1 MIENLIMFP
10 EEGGNLIGFLIWPIF
25 ILVMMLYGQRFQG
38 YLALNEIGRSLNKLK
53 VTRDKSKLEVIEFV
67 KEKLNPK
74 EDPTNKINQFL
85 DYFTIMPVNLDP
97 AGIVNKIEHIMNL
110 RDHRMKEEIKSLSPN
125 SNKVEISTVDN
136 VIEIGSALNFI
147 YKIVRHFYLFG
158 KRTKS
163 FFIIIQLQMIMPLIM
178 QQVDALNKALVTF
191 KQTQPIGDGIGPMIV
206 GKLMMNKKTQE
217 IAEDTILTDYK
228 YNDRKIYLMKA
239 EGPGGTV
246 GQPGLAVE
254 NVVKKMK
261 VKLNNIIM
269 IDAALK
275 LEGEKTGSIAE
286 GIGAAIG
293 GIGVDRFKIEEV
305 AQKNNI
311 PVYAIVIKQS
321 LVEAISIMKKDI
333 ADSTDKVIEI
343 TQKIINE
350 KSEKGDNI
358 LVIGVGNTIGVAQ

>member
-125 SNKVEISTVDN
+125 SNKVALSTVDN

-158 KRTKS
+158 KRS
-163 FFIIIQLQMIMPLIM
+163 
-178 QQVDALNKALVTF
+178 N
-191 KQTQPIGDGIGPMIV
+191 
-206 GKLMMNKKTQE
+206 
-217 IAEDTILTDYK
+217 
-228 YNDRKIYLMKA
+228 R
-239 EGPGGTV
+239 
-246 GQPGLAVE
+246 
-254 NVVKKMK
+254 
-261 VKLNNIIM
+261 
-269 IDAALK
+269 
-275 LEGEKTGSIAE
+275 S
-286 GIGAAIG
+286 
-293 GIGVDRFKIEEV
+293 
-305 AQKNNI
+305 
-311 PVYAIVIKQS
+311 
-321 LVEAISIMKKDI
+321 ISIQRF
-333 ADSTDKVIEI
+333 S
-343 TQKIINE
+343 
-350 KSEKGDNI
+350 
-358 LVIGVGNTIGVAQ
+358 